1 MNKNG
6 NLSIEE
12 IVKNS
17 YEIPSIPNE
26 FNNNLYA
33 DLMTHA
39 EKKNI
44 VQKNSLNSVT
54 LKRFSLVGLTI
65 IVIIAVSLLVSPS
78 MRVIGQNLVQFFTKS
93 DVNQIALPTATST
106 TVASEPTE
114 FTTVSSLVTESKIS
128 AEEVATPDPKSILDA
143 KNQVDEIQ
151 KLAQYKLMVP
161 SWIPDNLVFSGA
173 SIEDSGQ
180 IVRIFYSLYDPRQD
194 FFSNGLVFRQQPIPT
209 TGDCE
214 LCTIVG
220 ADAFIQEV
228 SISGT
233 YGEFVEGTW
242 KYTNEGVVWES
253 DPLLKR
259 MRWQVDE
266 MAFELMFMGPA
277 DMLLIEDMVK
287 IAESIN

>member
-6 NLSIEE
+6 NLSFEE

-26 FNNNLYA
+26 FNNNLYV

-39 EKKNI
+39 EKKLI
-44 VQKNSLNSVT
+44 VRKNSLNSVL

-78 MRVIGQNLVQFFTKS
+78 LRVIGQNLVQFFTKS

-114 FTTVSSLVTESKIS
+114 FTADSSLVTETKINS
-128 AEEVATPDPKSILDA
+128 EEVGNPDPKSILDA
-143 KNQVDEIQ
+143 QKQIAEIQ
-151 KLAQYKLMVP
+151 ELVQYKLMVP
-161 SWIPDNLVFSGA
+161 DWIPDNLIFSGA
-173 SIEDSGQ
+173 SIEDADQ
-180 IVRIFYSLYDPRQD
+180 ISRIFYSLYDPKQE
-194 FFSNGLVFRQQPIPT
+194 FFTNGLVFRQQPNPT

-214 LCTIVG
+214 LCTLVG

-228 SISGT
+228 SISGI
-233 YGEFVEGTW
+233 YGEYVEGVW
-242 KYTNEGVVWES
+242 KYTDEGVVWES
-253 DPLLKR
+253 DPFIKR
-259 MRWQVDE
+259 IRWQADE
-266 MAFELMFMGPA
+266 MAFELMFMGPP
-277 DMLLIEDMVK
+277 DMLLVEDMVK